1 MIRAMVMTMKLA
13 ALMRARFSG
22 ARRLRRCGVAT
33 PILIGV
39 SDPLSRSSSTIG
51 DTAAAAMSKT
61 DHSLGDGSLIMS
73 RGFANVTFT
82 FSFPVLFFVECV
94 LFFFF
99 FTERVLFFD
108 LLVFFFFDRVVF
120 VDDGEVFSDD
130 VDALRTDGGRLA
142 EPGSAVDTAAVVDA
156 LLFVNFARFIR
167 VLFFFEGVF
176 NVLLLF
182 FFPAF
187 FDDVEVISDVDVMR
201 RTPLGGGPR

>member
-1 MIRAMVMTMKLA
+1 
-13 ALMRARFSG
+13 
-22 ARRLRRCGVAT
+22 
-33 PILIGV
+33 
-39 SDPLSRSSSTIG
+39 
-51 DTAAAAMSKT
+51 MSKT

-82 FSFPVLFFVECV
+82 FTFPVLFFFFFFFFVECV

-99 FTERVLFFD
+99 FSECVLFFD
-108 LLVFFFFDRVVF
+108 LLFFFFFDRAVF

-130 VDALRTDGGRLA
+130 VNALRTDGGRL
-142 EPGSAVDTAAVVDA
+142 EPGSAVETAVVVDV
-156 LLFVNFARFIR
+156 LFVNSARFIR

>member
-1 MIRAMVMTMKLA
+1 
-13 ALMRARFSG
+13 
-22 ARRLRRCGVAT
+22 
-33 PILIGV
+33 
-39 SDPLSRSSSTIG
+39 
-51 DTAAAAMSKT
+51 MSKT

-99 FTERVLFFD
+99 FSECVLFFD
-108 LLVFFFFDRVVF
+108 LLFFFFFDRAVF